1 MGVTNNPIVNKLF
14 NDKLIYNENIETLL
28 EKSIDYEKNT
38 NLPEKIEKIKE
49 LMIEVR
55 DKHTY
60 INRCKYILEYIGKY
74 YNINE

>member
-1 MGVTNNPIVNKLF
+1 MSADWSLNLVKRTLNRSIHPRSGLKL
-14 NDKLIYNENIETLL
+14 NLA
-28 EKSIDYEKNT
+28 IDYEKNT

-60 INRCKYILEYIGKY
+60 INRCNYILEYIGKY